1 MNNCYSYYKFLWG
14 GNVFCRNFGFLL
26 VYWPTMMCFS
36 GKRIEITKDILL
48 MRPYQWQTKGFIFHI
63 SSEQQRFIP
72 FYHTN
77 RSTGCLVYNYVIL
90 VKSSSGP
97 FSVVDVGSCLLLMD
111 LTYVWVFSASKVNVW
126 LLFLDNREMQ
136 LASLK
141 NWSSQYNFIK
151 ESFVLECVFTFW
163 IFSIICVKK
172 GHLHLWE
179 KRYLQHEW

>member
-36 GKRIEITKDILL
+36 RKRIVITKDILL

-111 LTYVWVFSASKVNVW
+111 LTYVWVFSASKRNVW

-141 NWSSQYNFIK
+141 TGRLNITLSKNLLSQNVFSHFRFLA
-151 ESFVLECVFTFW
+151 SFAGKKDIY
-163 IFSIICVKK
+163 IF
-172 GHLHLWE
+172 
-179 KRYLQHEW
+179 

>member
-36 GKRIEITKDILL
+36 GKRIVITKDILL

-111 LTYVWVFSASKVNVW
+111 LAYVWVFSATKSNVW

-141 NWSSQYNFIK
+141 TGRLNITLSKNLWS
-151 ESFVLECVFTFW
+151 
-163 IFSIICVKK
+163 
-172 GHLHLWE
+172 
-179 KRYLQHEW
+179 